1 MRIDRER
8 EGEGEQGGGC
18 NRFSSRQNVNDA
30 IIAAIKWSN
39 NKQTNNRTKFPGC
52 EKGKAHTAG
61 PNPSVNRPYLAP
73 RTLCPTL
80 HPLTS
85 SPFSSSSSLPQWLQL
100 SVANRSRFP
109 LTSPSY
115 TPSLISFQPIP
126 FLSLLFFLWI
136 CLWAMVFNFLF
147 DLFLRL
153 PQLLLLSPLLRFSHF
168 PLSNDAAVSVF
179 GFGRHRHRVTFAVFR
194 LHLLQLPRPFPPR
207 PAWLVVCCLIV
218 CPEDIKSI
226 AARQGGREAGGGSKT
241 DPPQKVCYAYL
252 ILWFLLRLIRN
263 GHKRSNSKTIP
274 FKKKKGQKDVKRVLC
289 DFNIP

>member
-1 MRIDRER
+1 MAATER
-8 EGEGEQGGGC
+8 CKSIPISTNISIVHPQPHLISTHPISLFDFLFMDLPLGYGFQLPL
-18 NRFSSRQNVNDA
+18 RPFPSS
-30 IIAAIKWSN
+30 
-39 NKQTNNRTKFPGC
+39 F
-52 EKGKAHTAG
+52 
-61 PNPSVNRPYLAP
+61 
-73 RTLCPTL
+73 
-80 HPLTS
+80 
-85 SPFSSSSSLPQWLQL
+85 SLP
-100 SVANRSRFP
+100 
-109 LTSPSY
+109 
-115 TPSLISFQPIP
+115 
-126 FLSLLFFLWI
+126 
-136 CLWAMVFNFLF
+136 
-147 DLFLRL
+147 
-153 PQLLLLSPLLRFSHF
+153 PLLRFSHF

-226 AARQGGREAGGGSKT
+226 AARKGGREAGGGSKT

>member
-1 MRIDRER
+1 MK
-8 EGEGEQGGGC
+8 Q
-18 NRFSSRQNVNDA
+18 Q
-30 IIAAIKWSN
+30 
-39 NKQTNNRTKFPGC
+39 QTNNRTKFPGC

-85 SPFSSSSSLPQWLQL
+85 SLFSSSSSLPQWLQL

-115 TPSLISFQPIP
+115 TPSLISSQPIP

-153 PQLLLLSPLLRFSHF
+153 FPFLLSCVL
-168 PLSNDAAVSVF
+168 AI
-179 GFGRHRHRVTFAVFR
+179 FR
-194 LHLLQLPRPFPPR
+194 YQMMPQFQFLD
-207 PAWLVVCCLIV
+207 LVA
-218 CPEDIKSI
+218 I
-226 AARQGGREAGGGSKT
+226 AIA
-241 DPPQKVCYAYL
+241 
-252 ILWFLLRLIRN
+252 
-263 GHKRSNSKTIP
+263 
-274 FKKKKGQKDVKRVLC
+274 
-289 DFNIP
+289 